1 MDAACLAGPLV
12 TAPPVLSGDTSPP
25 PCRPGLPRAA
35 QSPGMQGLGDK
46 SLAVEERQVAAS
58 PSSTGSV
65 LGSREVR

>member
-1 MDAACLAGPLV
+1 MLPARRALWSRPRPSSLV
-12 TAPPVLSGDTSPP
+12 TPPPP

-35 QSPGMQGLGDK
+35 QSLGTQGLGDK